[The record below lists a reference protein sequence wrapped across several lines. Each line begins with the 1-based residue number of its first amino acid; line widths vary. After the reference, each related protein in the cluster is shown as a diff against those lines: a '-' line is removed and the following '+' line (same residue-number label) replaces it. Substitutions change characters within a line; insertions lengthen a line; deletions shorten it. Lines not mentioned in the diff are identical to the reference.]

1 MPYPGRR
8 RSFNCPSAGR
18 KNSPGRGLILADWP
32 GWAYVRTGWCRR
44 PVVCAFPECSLNT
57 PGVVLGYFL
66 VARLKPFLRSRTP
79 RAVFAWVNGKSLVMT
94 KTQSLV
100 VATDG
105 FFTVAEA
112 MMALQRMLDDS
123 LAGTLSLLEEE
134 GSRLWSIES
143 GTHAVTSIPAVVPSA
158 SAQPVRHPMVQY
170 VASAIVLI
178 TYQEAGDA

>member
-1 MPYPGRR
+1 M
-8 RSFNCPSAGR
+8 
-18 KNSPGRGLILADWP
+18 
-32 GWAYVRTGWCRR
+32 
-44 PVVCAFPECSLNT
+44 
-57 PGVVLGYFL
+57 
-66 VARLKPFLRSRTP
+66 
-79 RAVFAWVNGKSLVMT
+79 FAWVYGKSLVMT

-143 GTHAVTSIPAVVPSA
+143 GTHAITSIPAVVPSPP
-158 SAQPVRHPMVQY
+158 AQPSRHPMVQY

-178 TYQEAGDA
+178 TYQEGGNI